1 MWLFDL
7 SILDKEIGD
16 ANQPTTPLTIIIN
29 NINNMEVLLRT
40 IDGIKESSSPD
51 LIHIILFS
59 SIDDDLKSIINPY
72 SKSFKK
78 IDIYKTNKFDYDDL
92 NMNNINTE
100 LILII
105 NSGMYFSNKFLAK
118 SLQYINNF
126 NLSILFTPIHYLDS
140 NRKNIF
146 HQLFEYLKQAIQ
158 CSLINKNLYSFKRYN
173 NNGFFINKQSFSNFL
188 NGDRANHVP
197 QKYIVDSDL
206 CIKQIGLNSTNNITF
221 NYLYMIYFGI
231 NCLYFFIITQFLSAP
246 SIYYLATIIIKII
259 PELYY
264 IYSYYNRLKI
274 KFPKI
279 EFIIYSIF
287 IPLYM
292 MGRIFPNMT
301 SGKELS

>member
-1 MWLFDL
+1 MWLFDF

-16 ANQPTTPLTIIIN
+16 ANESTDSLTIIIN
-29 NINNMEVLLRT
+29 NINNIEVLLQTLDR
-40 IDGIKESSSPD
+40 IKDNISPD
-51 LIHIILFS
+51 QINLILFS
-59 SIDDDLKSIINPY
+59 SIDDDLKSIISLYN
-72 SKSFKK
+72 KSFRK

-92 NMNNINTE
+92 NMNNINTQF
-100 LILII
+100 ILII

-118 SLQYINNF
+118 SLQYIDNF

-146 HQLFEYLKQAIQ
+146 PQLFGYLKQAIQ
-158 CSLINKNLYSFKRYN
+158 CSLINKNLYSIKKYN
-173 NNGFFINKQSFSNFL
+173 SNGFFIKKQSFSNFL
-188 NGDRANHVP
+188 NGDRKDYGS

-206 CIKQIGLNSTNNITF
+206 CIKETGYNSKNKITS
-221 NYLYMIYFGI
+221 NYFYMIYFGI
-231 NCLYFFIITQFLSAP
+231 NCLYFFTITQFLSVP
-246 SIYYLATIIIKII
+246 SIYYLAIVIIKII

-292 MGRIFPNMT
+292 MGRIIPNIALR
-301 SGKELS
+301 KELR

>member
-1 MWLFDL
+1 MWLFDF
-7 SILDKEIGD
+7 SILDKEVGD
-16 ANQPTTPLTIIIN
+16 VNKPTEPLTIIIN
-29 NINNMEVLLRT
+29 NINNIEVLLKT
-40 IDGIKESSSPD
+40 IDGIKDNSSAD
-51 LIHIILFS
+51 LIHLILFS

-100 LILII
+100 FILII

-118 SLQYINNF
+118 SLQYIDNF

-140 NRKNIF
+140 KRKNIF
-146 HQLFEYLKQAIQ
+146 PQLFGYLKQAIE
-158 CSLINKNLYSFKRYN
+158 CSLINKNLYSIKKYN
-173 NNGFFINKQSFSNFL
+173 RNGFFINKQSFNNFL
-188 NGDRANHVP
+188 NEHKETYGS

-206 CIKQIGLNSTNNITF
+206 CIKDIEYNSKNKITS
-221 NYLYMIYFGI
+221 NYFYMIYFGI
-231 NCLYFFIITQFLSAP
+231 NCLYFFIITQFLSVP
-246 SIYYLATIIIKII
+246 SIYYLAIIIIKII

-292 MGRIFPNMT
+292 MGRIFTNIVLRE
-301 SGKELS
+301 ELR